1 MYYPIIECKGHAV
14 IRYLKAIGWR
24 PEPKKKPVAWDKM
37 RQDVRAAMLSGDPF
51 QAVDRY
57 KGIR

>member
-1 MYYPIIECKGHAV
+1 MYDVIECKGHAV

-24 PEPKKKPVAWDKM
+24 PEPKKKPVDWSKM
-37 RQDVRAAMLSGDPF
+37 RQDLRAAMLSGDPF

-57 KGIR
+57 KGTR